1 MSEGLKYR
9 IVRRVCGTKQ
19 REGVVVA
26 REVRCGRENKSE
38 KVAGLNNVGNCCRSR
53 SDDTTS

>member
-1 MSEGLKYR
+1 VFVEQNK
-9 IVRRVCGTKQ
+9 
-19 REGVVVA
+19 REGVVVVA

-53 SDDTTS
+53 LDDTTS

>member
-1 MSEGLKYR
+1 MFVEQNK
-9 IVRRVCGTKQ
+9 

-26 REVRCGRENKSE
+26 REVRGGRENKSE

>member
-1 MSEGLKYR
+1 VFVEQNK
-9 IVRRVCGTKQ
+9 

-26 REVRCGRENKSE
+26 EVRCGRENKSE